1 MAVQIRISRAQHD
14 ETRLG
19 WVFPVQEH
27 HQAQAPLQ
35 RLVPHDGG
43 IQVQMRLLFSCA
55 EVLETAQV
63 LEVDLPSIFAPGS
76 PSLWVRTGVEK
87 QAVGVAPQAGDRVQI
102 ETDDFINI
110 FLLCIV
116 AIHTMI
122 DDSRRQAMPMRT
134 QLLLVEVDSGFF
146 RRSWQGLLSRRRLRH
161 GERKSAPACDIDYG
175 ERGNLQSTLGTAR
188 TAVEEVPETERLLAT
203 LGDERRI
210 MRRDQFRVRVERRH
224 QHALMKVGPVKR
236 LPKLPGDG
244 AFSIVAVATQF
255 AEVDATAQHEDRDE
269 QRGKKLPLWLT
280 EPGYLL
286 QDVVNNCHK
295 PLTGSSGSGIRSPHL
310 TSSRL
315 RLFSPFA
322 QKMSEVLQSISTF
335 ETLPKVAQDRRGVVV
350 SLCCRR
356 SCLRVSFTRGPI
368 ALQRHALLHTLPVAA
383 QSARVSPQ
391 SHHHRR
397 LGCLCEGHCPRL
409 SQRPASVVSLS
420 CPPRRLSTT
429 APTGAQ
435 WQRPKAMGRQTQSA
449 LSDPLEAHRAAPL
462 GHAPKRSLRQPG
474 SSRRDPAP
482 GQTAPTAAR

>member
-1 MAVQIRISRAQHD
+1 MAVQLRISRAQNN

-19 WVFPVQEH
+19 WIFPVQEN

-55 EVLETAQV
+55 KVLERAQV
-63 LEVDLPSIFAPGS
+63 LEVDLPSIFAPSS
-76 PSLWVRTGVEK
+76 PSLWVRTGIEK

-102 ETDDFINI
+102 ATDDFVNI

-134 QLLLVEVDSGFF
+134 QLLRVEVDSGFF
-146 RRSWQGLLSRRRLRH
+146 RLSWHGLLSRRRLRH
-161 GERKSAPACDIDYG
+161 GERQSAPACDIHYSEG
-175 ERGNLQSTLGTAR
+175 RNLQSSFGTTR

-236 LPKLPGDG
+236 LPKLPCDG
-244 AFSIVAVATQF
+244 AFRIVAVATQV

-286 QDVVNNCHK
+286 QEVVNNCHK

-322 QKMSEVLQSISTF
+322 QKMSEVVSI
-335 ETLPKVAQDRRGVVV
+335 
-350 SLCCRR
+350 
-356 SCLRVSFTRGPI
+356 FT
-368 ALQRHALLHTLPVAA
+368 
-383 QSARVSPQ
+383 
-391 SHHHRR
+391 
-397 LGCLCEGHCPRL
+397 
-409 SQRPASVVSLS
+409 
-420 CPPRRLSTT
+420 
-429 APTGAQ
+429 
-435 WQRPKAMGRQTQSA
+435 W
-449 LSDPLEAHRAAPL
+449 LEN
-462 GHAPKRSLRQPG
+462 
-474 SSRRDPAP
+474 
-482 GQTAPTAAR
+482 